1 MLPISISDSFCP
13 LSLRRVQ
20 EKVMHSEVCC
30 CRALSILT
38 QLWMSLPYKSEV
50 CPGGL
55 RHEGKEEGDFFM
67 HIGKHLQHKL
77 EG

>member
-1 MLPISISDSFCP
+1 
-13 LSLRRVQ
+13 
-20 EKVMHSEVCC
+20 MHSEVCC